1 LYLQES
7 IKFAR
12 NNIKDGID
20 YAMKYSRGKS
30 RELIEKFVLMYVN
43 EVTVDMGEPGEKAV
57 KLMFKM
63 AKEKGLVP
71 EFELKISKPL

>member
-1 LYLQES
+1 MQES

-12 NNIKDGID
+12 DNIPDALD

-43 EVTVDMGEPGEKAV
+43 KVTVDMGEQGEKEV
-57 KLMFKM
+57 KLMFEM
-63 AKEKGLVP
+63 AKQKDLVP
-71 EFELKISKPL
+71 DFELKISKQL